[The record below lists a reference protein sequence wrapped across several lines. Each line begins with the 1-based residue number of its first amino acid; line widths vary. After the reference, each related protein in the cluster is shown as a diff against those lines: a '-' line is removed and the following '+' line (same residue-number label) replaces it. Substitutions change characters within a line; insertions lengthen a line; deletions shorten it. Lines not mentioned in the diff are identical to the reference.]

1 MRNMMANFGNKNAV
15 KAQDENLIL
24 LKSFADGDAIGELHD
39 IQKYRFEHI
48 KFIFFKYPDLHK
60 RFFQEKFPQFEYL
73 ENVEKIVESYNYSYH
88 FNQNDEIKNALSA
101 IDSVLLMDS
110 EGKIILGMFHP
121 VANIPTGL
129 HFDKISIIGAGL
141 YNFYYQ
147 QNKNL
152 LITSGVQQTF
162 KDLLQHMETQG
173 INDLHIKSVNEKQSI
188 ITARIGMDIVAV
200 TELPIL
206 NSYVKDLI
214 HQAKLL
220 MKEETLEEP
229 PEMTGLI
236 KISLVDNK
244 NMPVERTFRM
254 NIIITSS
261 GLEKTDSVSIRRMM
275 NLSEI
280 DKLGL
285 VGLGYSKGAIDLL
298 TKIKLKEHGVNIV
311 AGATN
316 TGKSTLLAS
325 ILNEL
330 DKEGLKIISAENPV
344 EIVARYDQIDL
355 SLTANAEDKFKM
367 TMERAL
373 KAILRH
379 DPDVVL
385 ISEVRIKQEIRDFVE
400 LGLKGHIAWTTTH
413 AGSAKTAILK
423 FLQAI
428 ETPLDL
434 IESLNGIVVQ
444 ELLTKKC
451 KRCNATGLLHS
462 GDSCAECNGT
472 GKKGIV
478 PVYEIVYFKKLASNE
493 MLSEDGKVDF
503 KRLFDFK
510 TLIEKG
516 NIEYISKVDI
526 AKQLFAEGVIFEK
539 DWDRIRETEDCI
551 D

>member
-1 MRNMMANFGNKNAV
+1 MIKKMTKLVKKKSEKIHDKN
-15 KAQDENLIL
+15 LLL
-24 LKSFADGDAIGELHD
+24 LKSFAEGDAIGELHD
-39 IQKYRFEHI
+39 IQKYKFEHI
-48 KFIFFKYPDLHK
+48 KFIFFKYPELHRK
-60 RFFQEKFPQFEYL
+60 FFQEKFPQFEYL
-73 ENVEKIVESYNYSYH
+73 ENVEKIIEDYNYSYH
-88 FNQNDEIKNALSA
+88 FNQSDEIKIELSA
-101 IDSVLLMDS
+101 IDSVLLMDNK
-110 EGKIILGMFHP
+110 GKIILGMLNP
-121 VANIPTGL
+121 ISNISTIL
-129 HFDKISIIGAGL
+129 HFDKISIIGSAL

-152 LITSGVQQTF
+152 LISSGTQQTF

-188 ITARIGMDIVAV
+188 ITARIGMDIVDV

-214 HQAKLL
+214 HEAKLL
-220 MKEETLEEP
+220 MREETLEEP

-244 NMPVERTFRM
+244 NMPTERTFRM

-261 GLEKTDSVSIRRMM
+261 GLERTNSVSIRRMM
-275 NLSEI
+275 NLAEI
-280 DKLGL
+280 DRLGL
-285 VGLGYSKGAIDLL
+285 VGLGYGKKAIELL
-298 TKIKLKEHGVNIV
+298 NKIKIKEHGINIV

-330 DKEGLKIISAENPV
+330 DKEGLKIISVENPV

-355 SLTANAEDKFKM
+355 SLTSNAEEKFKM

-379 DPDVVL
+379 DPDAVL
-385 ISEVRIKQEIRDFVE
+385 INEVRVKQEIRDFVE

-434 IESLNGIVVQ
+434 IESLNGLIVQ
-444 ELLTKKC
+444 ELLNKKC
-451 KRCNATGLLHS
+451 QTCNSIGKTHS
-462 GDSCAECNGT
+462 GDTCSTCNGS

-478 PVYEIVYFKKLASNE
+478 PISEIVYFKKLVSNE
-493 MLSEDGKVDF
+493 ILSEDGKVDF
-503 KRLFDFK
+503 KKLFDFK
-510 TLIEKG
+510 TLIQEGK
-516 NIEYISKVDI
+516 IEYISKVDT
-526 AKQLFAEGVIFEK
+526 ARQLFEEGVIFEK